1 MMQQKAAGT
10 LKDDGPIKYH
20 VELVKLLACCTMG
33 KNVYTEIK
41 CNSLLTLDDI
51 IAMISHP
58 DCLPEVKIAYV
69 DFLSHCYIDTEVEMK
84 EIYSSHHMWNLF
96 ENSFLADINRLIKQG
111 LPIVVTTDSDANA
124 PDTSHSIDDS
134 SDLALQNYVIYEVM
148 NCLTTFFNSPFS
160 DQSTVLQT
168 HQSIFI
174 QIVQSAYRLTK
185 CKWIT
190 AAQKFH
196 IENCI
201 RTLTEVA
208 QKRVITFPTEL
219 ENQLLMMF
227 NKSALL
233 TRQTSKWLLAS
244 KHPKIERA
252 PSQIMRLDRSI
263 IEGLQDILEL
273 LFNQLKPLVEAELSL
288 LVDILYRSELLF
300 PEGSESR
307 KVCENGGFIRRL
319 IKHAE
324 KLLEEKEEKLC
335 VKVLRTLR
343 EMMAMD
349 TEYGEKGDSLRN
361 ILLRRYFGDAF
372 CNKCHAT
379 GNLVGNSLNS
389 HGKNIGLKPKPNPS
403 SIAATKMESN
413 TPGLSITH
421 GPGAKYLQRAERTL
435 HEVQSHLDQ
444 EGASNLVVELVIK
457 SVNSPSIFV
466 EGVELGIALLEGG
479 NPIIQRSMFNKFQNA
494 ELSQAFFK
502 VFYDKMKDAQ
512 QEIKSTVTVNTSD
525 IASKTNES
533 KQDPKEIDK
542 ISKKQANK
550 QTNGIVIT
558 DELREELNNA
568 GLATATAYAA
578 ARNLIPPGSSCNAN
592 DDQMTVNMGNALEE
606 ILADKLEKR
615 KEKDDNNKLSVKV
628 LVMQPVLRLLQLLC
642 ENHNPDLQ
650 NWLRH
655 QNNKTNYN
663 LVSETLMFLDCICGS
678 TTGGLGLLGL
688 YINENNVALINQTL
702 ETLTEYCQGP
712 CHENQ
717 NCIAIHESN
726 GLDIITALILNDI
739 NPLGK
744 NRMDLVLE
752 LKNNA
757 SKLLLAIMES
767 RGDNENAERILYNM
781 NPKQLVDVACRA
793 FHQEEILSE
802 NEHIDDLYNCDD
814 DQDEG
819 GVSPRE
825 VGHNIYILCHQLA
838 QHNKELS
845 SLLKP
850 SDTIDTIASNLTSA
864 PSSGTTPNPSSEISK
879 TNIALQY
886 YATHTAQIEV
896 SMIQMNFKRNKK
908 QTFSNFLMCLFLD
921 RSTRSNSR
929 ANCLSHSGDLRVP
942 DDRYKNQNIPYGR
955 TR

>member
-41 CNSLLTLDDI
+41 CNSLLTLEDI

-58 DCLPEVKIAYV
+58 DCVPEVKIAYV

-96 ENSFLADINRLIKQG
+96 ENSFLADINRLIAV
-111 LPIVVTTDSDANA
+111 PIVVTADNDVQKTSSAVTSPLAKQTEN
-124 PDTSHSIDDS
+124 DTCDQ
-134 SDLALQNYVIYEVM
+134 ALLNYVIYEVM

-160 DQSTVLQT
+160 DQSTVLPT
-168 HQSIFI
+168 HQTIFI

-185 CKWIT
+185 STRIPSP
-190 AAQKFH
+190 QKFH
-196 IENCI
+196 VENCI

-208 QKRVITFPTEL
+208 QKRGIAFPIEL
-219 ENQLLMMF
+219 ENQLMMMF
-227 NKSALL
+227 HKSALL

-244 KHPKIERA
+244 KQPKIERA
-252 PSQIMRLDRSI
+252 ASQVMRLDRSI

-273 LFNQLKPLVEAELSL
+273 LYNQLKPLVEAELSL

-300 PEGSESR
+300 PDGSESR
-307 KVCENGGFIRRL
+307 KICENGGFIRRL

-361 ILLRRYFGDAF
+361 TLLRRYFGDAF
-372 CNKCHAT
+372 CNKSHAL
-379 GNLVGNSLNS
+379 GNAVGNGPNGGL
-389 HGKNIGLKPKPNPS
+389 GKNGVVKPKAIPS
-403 SIAATKMESN
+403 NSVGSKMEPNSS
-413 TPGLSITH
+413 TLSITH
-421 GPGAKYLQRAERTL
+421 GPGAKFLQRAERTL
-435 HEVQSHLDQ
+435 HEVQSHLNK

-494 ELSQAFFK
+494 ELSQSFFK

-525 IASKTNES
+525 IATKTNES
-533 KQDPKEIDK
+533 KQDAKEMDK
-542 ISKKQANK
+542 IAKKHANK
-550 QTNGIVIT
+550 QSNGIVIT
-558 DELREELNNA
+558 DELRDELNNA
-568 GLATATAYAA
+568 GIATAQAYAA
-578 ARNLIPPGSSCNAN
+578 ARNLIPPGSNSNGGP
-592 DDQMTVNMGNALEE
+592 DDQLTVNMGNALEE

-615 KEKDDNNKLSVKV
+615 KEKDDNNKLSTKV
-628 LVMQPVLRLLQLLC
+628 LVMQPVLRFLQLLC

-793 FHQEEILSE
+793 FHQEEILG
-802 NEHIDDLYNCDD
+802 EHEQMDDMYNCDD

-838 QHNKELS
+838 QHNKELAA
-845 SLLKP
+845 LLKP
-850 SDTIDTIASNLTSA
+850 SDTVSSNLTNTST
-864 PSSGTTPNPSSEISK
+864 SGSTTPHPSSEISK
-879 TNIALQY
+879 TNVALQY

-896 SMIQMNFKRNKK
+896 SLFVFSVFSMWQNF
-908 QTFSNFLMCLFLD
+908 
-921 RSTRSNSR
+921 
-929 ANCLSHSGDLRVP
+929 A
-942 DDRYKNQNIPYGR
+942 
-955 TR
+955 

>member
-1 MMQQKAAGT
+1 MPFDLFQLINAGEDVLVFYNDKSSFNQFIAMMQQKAAGT
-10 LKDDGPIKYH
+10 LTDDGPIRYH

-41 CNSLLTLDDI
+41 CNSLLTLEDI

-96 ENSFLADINRLIKQG
+96 ENSFLADINRLIKQT
-111 LPIVVTTDSDANA
+111 LPIVVTTDSDAKETPA
-124 PDTSHSIDDS
+124 VPTPLRPPSTVADS
-134 SDLALQNYVIYEVM
+134 ANVALQNYVIYEVM

-168 HQSIFI
+168 HQAIFI

-185 CKWIT
+185 CKWVT

-196 IENCI
+196 VENCI
-201 RTLTEVA
+201 RTLTEIA
-208 QKRVITFPTEL
+208 QKRSIVFPLEL

-227 NKSALL
+227 NKSAML

-244 KHPKIERA
+244 KQPKIERA
-252 PSQIMRLDRSI
+252 PSQVMRLDRSI

-273 LFNQLKPLVEAELSL
+273 LYNQLKPLVEAELSL

-300 PEGSESR
+300 PEGSEYR
-307 KVCENGGFIRRL
+307 RICENGGFIRRL

-349 TEYGEKGDSLRN
+349 SEYGEKGDSLRN
-361 ILLRRYFGDAF
+361 TLLRRYFGDAF
-372 CNKCHAT
+372 CNKSNAT
-379 GNLVGNSLNS
+379 SILVGNSGNPLV
-389 HGKNIGLKPKPNPS
+389 KTVIPKPKVHLS
-403 SIAATKMESN
+403 TKLGAN
-413 TPGLSITH
+413 TALKITH

-457 SVNSPSIFV
+457 SINSPSIFV

-494 ELSQAFFK
+494 ELSQSFFK

-525 IASKTNES
+525 ITKTSES
-533 KQDPKEIDK
+533 KQDPKELEK
-542 ISKKQANK
+542 LSKKQANK
-550 QTNGIVIT
+550 TSNGIVIT
-558 DELREELNNA
+558 DELRDELNNA
-568 GLATATAYAA
+568 GLATAQAYAA
-578 ARNLIPPGSSCNAN
+578 ARSLLPPGSGCVGT
-592 DDQMTVNMGNALEE
+592 DDQLTVTMGNALEE

-615 KEKDDNNKLSVKV
+615 KEKDDNNKLSSKV
-628 LVMQPVLRLLQLLC
+628 LVMQPVLRFLQLLC

-712 CHENQ
+712 CHDNQ

-793 FHQEEILSE
+793 FHQEESLG
-802 NEHIDDLYNCDD
+802 EHDQMDDLYNCDD

-838 QHNKELS
+838 QHNKDLA

-850 SDTIDTIASNLTSA
+850 SDSVASNLAST
-864 PSSGTTPNPSSEISK
+864 PGSGAASNSSSEMSK
-879 TNIALQY
+879 TNVALQY

-896 SMIQMNFKRNKK
+896 SV
-908 QTFSNFLMCLFLD
+908 L
-921 RSTRSNSR
+921 
-929 ANCLSHSGDLRVP
+929 P
-942 DDRYKNQNIPYGR
+942 
-955 TR
+955 

>member
-41 CNSLLTLDDI
+41 CNSLLTLEDI

-96 ENSFLADINRLIKQG
+96 ENSFLADINRLVKQTV
-111 LPIVVTTDSDANA
+111 PIVVTMDSDDKEIASSS
-124 PDTSHSIDDS
+124 DTSATLSTQQPVRSSSPLPPAAAASASSEHSA
-134 SDLALQNYVIYEVM
+134 DLELQNYVIYEVM

-168 HQSIFI
+168 HQIIFI
-174 QIVQSAYRLTK
+174 EIVQAAYRLTK
-185 CKWIT
+185 CQRIT
-190 AAQKFH
+190 PPHKFH
-196 IENCI
+196 VQNCI

-208 QKRVITFPTEL
+208 QKRAITFPMEL

-244 KHPKIERA
+244 KQPKIERA
-252 PSQIMRLDRSI
+252 PSQVMRMDRSI

-273 LFNQLKPLVEAELSL
+273 LYNQLKPLVEAELSL

-307 KVCENGGFIRRL
+307 KICENGGFIRRL

-361 ILLRRYFGDAF
+361 TLLRRYFGDAF
-372 CNKCHAT
+372 CNRAHGHGPGGSASPGHPH
-379 GNLVGNSLNS
+379 GNKPMNGKSGPLPQIGSKLELLN
-389 HGKNIGLKPKPNPS
+389 
-403 SIAATKMESN
+403 AAN
-413 TPGLSITH
+413 LSITH

-435 HEVQSHLDQ
+435 HEVQSHLNQ

-494 ELSQAFFK
+494 ELSQSFFK

-525 IASKTNES
+525 IASKTHDV
-533 KQDPKEIDK
+533 KQDPREIEK
-542 ISKKQANK
+542 LAKNKQANK
-550 QTNGIVIT
+550 QSNGIVIT
-558 DELREELNNA
+558 DELRDELNNA
-568 GLATATAYAA
+568 GLATAQAYAA
-578 ARNLIPPGSSCNAN
+578 ARNLIPPGSNCNGVG
-592 DDQMTVNMGNALEE
+592 DDPLTVNMGNALEE
-606 ILADKLEKR
+606 ILAEKLEKR

-628 LVMQPVLRLLQLLC
+628 LVMQPVLRFLQLLC

-655 QNNKTNYN
+655 QHNKTNYN

-712 CHENQ
+712 CHDNQ

-802 NEHIDDLYNCDD
+802 HEQIDDYNCDD

-838 QHNKELS
+838 QHNKELAA
-845 SLLKP
+845 LLKP
-850 SDTIDTIASNLTSA
+850 SECVERNLSNSTSA
-864 PSSGTTPNPSSEISK
+864 VASTTGSANSSSEISK
-879 TNIALQY
+879 TNAALQY
-886 YATHTAQIEV
+886 YATHTSQIEV
-896 SMIQMNFKRNKK
+896 SHPKAF
-908 QTFSNFLMCLFLD
+908 F
-921 RSTRSNSR
+921 
-929 ANCLSHSGDLRVP
+929 
-942 DDRYKNQNIPYGR
+942 
-955 TR
+955 

>member
-41 CNSLLTLDDI
+41 CNSLLTLEDI
-51 IAMISHP
+51 IAMISRP

-96 ENSFLADINRLIKQG
+96 ENSFLADINRLIKQAV
-111 LPIVVTTDSDANA
+111 PIVVTTDSDAKPT
-124 PDTSHSIDDS
+124 PDVPQPSPTE
-134 SDLALQNYVIYEVM
+134 DLALQNYVIYEVM

-160 DQSTVLQT
+160 DQSTVLQS
-168 HQSIFI
+168 HQTIFI
-174 QIVQSAYRLTK
+174 HIVQSAYRLTK

-190 AAQKFH
+190 PAQKFH
-196 IENCI
+196 AENCI

-208 QKRVITFPTEL
+208 QKRSIAFPIDL

-244 KHPKIERA
+244 KQPKIERA
-252 PSQIMRLDRSI
+252 PSQVMRLDRSI

-273 LFNQLKPLVEAELSL
+273 LYNQLKPLVEAELSL

-300 PEGSESR
+300 PEGSDSR
-307 KVCENGGFIRRL
+307 RICENGGFIRRL

-361 ILLRRYFGDAF
+361 TLLRRYFGDAF
-372 CNKCHAT
+372 CNKSH
-379 GNLVGNSLNS
+379 GVGNSSLNS
-389 HGKNIGLKPKPNPS
+389 GNPLVKNIISKPKAFPS
-403 SIAATKMESN
+403 HIGSKLGAKCV
-413 TPGLSITH
+413 ITH
-421 GPGAKYLQRAERTL
+421 GPGAKFLQRAERTL
-435 HEVQSHLDQ
+435 HEVQSHLDH

-525 IASKTNES
+525 IASKTHES
-533 KQDPKEIDK
+533 KQDPKEMDK
-542 ISKKQANK
+542 VSKKQANK
-550 QTNGIVIT
+550 QSNGIVIT
-558 DELREELNNA
+558 DELRDELNNA
-568 GLATATAYAA
+568 GLATAQAYAA
-578 ARNLIPPGSSCNAN
+578 ARNLIPPGSSCIGN
-592 DDQMTVNMGNALEE
+592 DDPLTVNMGNALEE
-606 ILADKLEKR
+606 ILAEKLEKR
-615 KEKDDNNKLSVKV
+615 KEKDDNNKLSTKV
-628 LVMQPVLRLLQLLC
+628 LVMQPVLRFLQLLC

-655 QNNKTNYN
+655 QNNKTNFN
-663 LVSETLMFLDCICGS
+663 VVSETLMFLDCICGS

-688 YINENNVALINQTL
+688 YINENNVSLINQTL

-802 NEHIDDLYNCDD
+802 HEQNDDMYNCDD
-814 DQDEG
+814 DQDEE

-838 QHNKELS
+838 QHNKELAA
-845 SLLKP
+845 LLKP
-850 SDTIDTIASNLTSA
+850 SESIASNLTNT
-864 PSSGTTPNPSSEISK
+864 PSSGTTPHPSSEISK
-879 TNIALQY
+879 INTALQH

-896 SMIQMNFKRNKK
+896 SN
-908 QTFSNFLMCLFLD
+908 
-921 RSTRSNSR
+921 RSNSTKF
-929 ANCLSHSGDLRVP
+929 NFSNEYISLLFT
-942 DDRYKNQNIPYGR
+942 DRS
-955 TR
+955 